1 MHNIPKSFVLDGPE
15 LSVDKLYLSHHDKLT
30 MELVCSA
37 SSNPESDISWSRLD
51 TATGNWQPVPLQ
63 DDNQGDNGVY
73 TVHRQV

>member
-1 MHNIPKSFVLDGPE
+1 MDNNPKSFVLDGPE

-51 TATGNWQPVPLQ
+51 TVSANWQPVPPQ
-63 DDNQGDNGVY
+63 DEHQEDNGVY
-73 TVHRQV
+73 TVQRQV